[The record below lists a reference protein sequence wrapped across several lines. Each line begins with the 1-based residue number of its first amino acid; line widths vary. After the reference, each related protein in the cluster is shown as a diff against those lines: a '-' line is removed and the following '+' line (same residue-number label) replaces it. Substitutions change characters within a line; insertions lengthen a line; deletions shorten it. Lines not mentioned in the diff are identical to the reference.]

1 MPRKPP
7 APRSTRPATRPA
19 PPDRNRDRDRWLRA
33 LSATA
38 DSPHHSRSLLLYR
51 LLKLSNLIETPF
63 FNGDSVRY
71 QISMNELRVL
81 MTLAPLGEAAS
92 HEIGEV
98 AGVHPMNVSRAV
110 AALRRSGRLTER
122 SDPQNRRRKLL
133 TLTADGKK
141 LYRTLMPHVQEVAG
155 KLFDGM
161 TPEEITTLSRLLA
174 GMTERIQ
181 STPAATSAAA
191 DSAAE

>member
-1 MPRKPP
+1 MPRKTS
-7 APRSTRPATRPA
+7 AKRPARPA
-19 PPDRNRDRDRWLRA
+19 RQASRTIPPDRDRWLRA
-33 LSATA
+33 LQANPE
-38 DSPHHSRSLLLYR
+38 SPHQSRSLLLYR

-63 FNGDSVRY
+63 FNGDAVRY
-71 QISMNELRVL
+71 HISMNELRVL
-81 MTLAPLGEAAS
+81 MTLAPMGEAAS

-141 LYRTLMPHVQEVAG
+141 LYRTLMPHVQEVAS

-161 TPEEITTLSRLLA
+161 TPEEIATLSQLLA

-181 STPAATSAAA
+181 SAPPAPSAAG
-191 DSAAE
+191 DSAAD

>member
-1 MPRKPP
+1 MATKPP
-7 APRSTRPATRPA
+7 ASRTRRPKTTPP
-19 PPDRNRDRDRWLRA
+19 PPDRERWLRA
-33 LSATA
+33 IAAA
-38 DSPHHSRSLLLYR
+38 DEASHHSRSLLLYR

-63 FNGDSVRY
+63 FAGDAVRY

-81 MTLAPLGEAAS
+81 MTLAPMGEAAS

-133 TLTADGKK
+133 TLTAEGRK
-141 LYRTLMPHVQEVAG
+141 LYRTLMPHVQEVSA
-155 KLFDGM
+155 KLFAGM
-161 TPEEITTLSRLLA
+161 TSEEMITLSRLLA

-181 STPAATSAAA
+181 SPAANV
-191 DSAAE
+191 SAAETTSAG

>member
-1 MPRKPP
+1 MPPKTP
-7 APRSTRPATRPA
+7 APRPQSSK
-19 PPDRNRDRDRWLRA
+19 PPVTGADRDRWLQA
-33 LSATA
+33 VSAGA

-63 FNGDSVRY
+63 FAGDSVRY

-81 MTLAPLGEAAS
+81 MTLAPMGEAAS

-133 TLTADGKK
+133 TLTAEGRK
-141 LYRTLMPHVQEVAG
+141 LYRTLMPHVQAVAG

-161 TPEEITTLSRLLA
+161 TPEEIATLSRLLA

-181 STPAATSAAA
+181 SAPPAAAAA
-191 DSAAE
+191 KDAAAK